1 MRVKKL
7 QNVSDENI
15 DLRLVNG
22 AEVTLPPSAIMQN
35 VDVVEVE
42 SLKGKVDFTQDLT
55 EVNLPSGKKRLLG

>member
-42 SLKGKVDFTQDLT
+42 SLKGKVDFIQDLT

>member
-55 EVNLPSGKKRLLG
+55 EVSLPSGKKRLLG

>member
-22 AEVTLPPSAIMQN
+22 AEVTLPPSATMQN

-42 SLKGKVDFTQDLT
+42 SLKGKVDFIQDLT

>member
-22 AEVTLPPSAIMQN
+22 AEVTLPPSATMQN
-35 VDVVEVE
+35 VDVAEVE
-42 SLKGKVDFTQDLT
+42 SLKGKVDFIQDLT

>member
-22 AEVTLPPSAIMQN
+22 AEVTLPSATMQN

-42 SLKGKVDFTQDLT
+42 SLKGKVDFIQDLT